1 LKEKIQCLIQNPGS
15 DPVASAASGFYPTFD
30 KLTDK
35 RPAALSAVENCIEE
49 TVENGTERIQ
59 DILRATIWIKSSKR
73 PPDPHRVQLNQML
86 KDIRVQRP
94 KAGLT

>member
-1 LKEKIQCLIQNPGS
+1 MQWLIQSPGNGHA
-15 DPVASAASGFYPTFD
+15 ASAASGFYPTFD

-59 DILRATIWIKSSKR
+59 HILRATIWIKSLKR
-73 PPDPHRVQLNQML
+73 PPDPHRLQLNQML
-86 KDIRVQRP
+86 KRIQVQP
-94 KAGLT
+94 QKAGST